1 MLNNVLAE
9 FDKIPGLNERIFD
22 AVGYKHYDATELTT
36 AISDSASDF
45 IRIIKIF
52 ALKKILT
59 TELKNINYKIPDDIP
74 VEARYLASK
83 KVRESLTEVATR
95 TFYNYQVLIFLNA
108 PLVDDKKSILLGKT
122 NVFSNEIELNM
133 NYTNDDVL
141 SKFSSLNVAH
151 INTVC
156 SFNIKVKVDADVNI
170 YLFIYEVAGIVAEK
184 LVDSLRLICNCDL
197 GVLGL
202 EVVPDES
209 FTPAIRKTFETRYQ
223 QELAPIIPKRFHY
236 QLDTLVPITEAEI
249 NEVRQLFSSDWHSNT
264 IKGMEIAI
272 KRFRY
277 SIERY
282 MPDDAEKL
290 LDLAIAFESIYLN
303 DGETKELTYR
313 LSLRVARLLGNSVD
327 ERYEFF
333 KIIKD
338 LYKYRSKVAHG
349 ENLDSLKKSDA
360 ERLNKVLKNAPT
372 ILRKSII
379 KILSFKELKGLKDNA
394 KIAEWWSK
402 LELQ

>member
-1 MLNNVLAE
+1 MYELA
-9 FDKIPGLNERIFD
+9 GR
-22 AVGYKHYDATELTT
+22 
-36 AISDSASDF
+36 
-45 IRIIKIF
+45 
-52 ALKKILT
+52 
-59 TELKNINYKIPDDIP
+59 
-74 VEARYLASK
+74 
-83 KVRESLTEVATR
+83 
-95 TFYNYQVLIFLNA
+95 
-108 PLVDDKKSILLGKT
+108 
-122 NVFSNEIELNM
+122 
-133 NYTNDDVL
+133 
-141 SKFSSLNVAH
+141 
-151 INTVC
+151 
-156 SFNIKVKVDADVNI
+156 
-170 YLFIYEVAGIVAEK
+170 VAEK

-236 QLDTLVPITEAEI
+236 QLDILVPITEAEI

-264 IKGMEIAI
+264 IKGMDIAI
-272 KRFRY
+272 KRFRS

-327 ERYEFF
+327 ERYEIFN
-333 KIIKD
+333 IIKD

-349 ENLDSLKKSDA
+349 ENLDSLKNSDA
-360 ERLNKVLKNAPT
+360 ERLNKVLKNAPI

-379 KILSFKELKGLKDNA
+379 KILSFNELKGLKDNA